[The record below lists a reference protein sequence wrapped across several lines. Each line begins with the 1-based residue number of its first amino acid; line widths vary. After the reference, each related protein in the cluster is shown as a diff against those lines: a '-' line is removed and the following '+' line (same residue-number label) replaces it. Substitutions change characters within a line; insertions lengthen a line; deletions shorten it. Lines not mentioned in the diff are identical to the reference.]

1 MESIK
6 CMVID
11 DEPLAVEMVKNFI
24 LRTPFLQFTASYTD
38 AVDALTALKE
48 SPVDLLF
55 LDINM
60 PDLDGMSLAAMVP
73 PETRIIFTTAF
84 KEYAFESYNV
94 NALDFLLKPI
104 NYARFLTAAEK
115 ARQWFGLNTATRQ
128 VPENT
133 AEMKRNTLF
142 IRMDGELKQIDIN
155 HILYVAG
162 LKNYVMFYMENEQRP
177 LVTHLTMKAVE
188 DILPPDTF
196 MRVHRSYIVA
206 LHKISSV
213 DRNNTIH
220 IGKEFIH
227 VSDSYSD
234 SFNKYIQANQVGL

>member
-1 MESIK
+1 MEPIR

-24 LRTPFLQFTASYTD
+24 LRTPFLQFTASFTD

-48 SPVDLLF
+48 HSVELLF

-60 PDLDGMSLAAMVP
+60 PDLDGLSLAAMVP
-73 PETRIIFTTAF
+73 ESTRIIFTTAF
-84 KEYAFESYNV
+84 KEYAFDSYGV

-104 NYARFLTAAEK
+104 NYARFLKSAEK
-115 ARQWFGLNTATRQ
+115 ARQWFEMSSNRQ
-128 VPENT
+128 NAESTPET
-133 AEMKRNTLF
+133 KRNTLF
-142 IRMDGELKQIDIN
+142 LRIDGELKQININ
-155 HILYVAG
+155 QILYISG
-162 LKNYVMFYMENEQRP
+162 LKNYVMFYMEDLQRP

-188 DILPPDTF
+188 DMLPANNF

-220 IGKEFIH
+220 IGKEYIH
-227 VSDSYSD
+227 VSDSYLEN
-234 SFNKYIQANQVGL
+234 FNKYIQANQIGV

>member
-1 MESIK
+1 MEPIR

-24 LRTPFLQFTASYTD
+24 LRTPFLELMNSYTD
-38 AVDALTALKE
+38 AVEALTAVR
-48 SPVDLLF
+48 SNAVDLLF

-73 PETRIIFTTAF
+73 ESTRIIFTTAF
-84 KEYAFESYNV
+84 KEYAFDSYGV

-104 NYARFLTAAEK
+104 NYARFLKSAEK
-115 ARQWFGLNTATRQ
+115 ARQWFKMSSNRP
-128 VPENT
+128 VPEST
-133 AEMKRNTLF
+133 PETKRNTLF
-142 IRMDGELKQIDIN
+142 LRIDGELKQININ
-155 HILYVAG
+155 QILYISG
-162 LKNYVMFYMENEQRP
+162 LKNYVMFYMEDQQRP

-188 DILPPDTF
+188 DMLPANDF

-220 IGKEFIH
+220 IGKEYIH
-227 VSDSYSD
+227 VSDSYLEG
-234 SFNKYIQANQVGL
+234 FNKFVQANQIGL

>member
-1 MESIK
+1 MEPIR

-24 LRTPFLQFTASYTD
+24 LRTPFLQFTASFTD

-48 SPVDLLF
+48 HSVELLF

-73 PETRIIFTTAF
+73 ESTRIIFTTAF
-84 KEYAFESYNV
+84 KEYAFDSYGV

-104 NYARFLTAAEK
+104 NYARFLKSAEK
-115 ARQWFGLNTATRQ
+115 ARQWFEMSSNRQ
-128 VPENT
+128 VPEST
-133 AEMKRNTLF
+133 PETKRNTLF
-142 IRMDGELKQIDIN
+142 LRIDGELKQININ
-155 HILYVAG
+155 QILYISG
-162 LKNYVMFYMENEQRP
+162 LKNYVMFYMENQQRP

-188 DILPPDTF
+188 DMLPANDF

-220 IGKEFIH
+220 IGKEYIH
-227 VSDSYSD
+227 VSDSYLEN
-234 SFNKYIQANQVGL
+234 FNKYIQANQIGV

>member
-1 MESIK
+1 
-6 CMVID
+6 MVID

-24 LRTPFLQFTASYTD
+24 LRTPFLQFNASYID

-104 NYARFLTAAEK
+104 NYARFLAAAEK
-115 ARQWFGLNTATRQ
+115 ARQWFGMSNTNKQ
-128 VPENT
+128 GSNST
-133 AEMKRNTLF
+133 AEQKRNTLF
-142 IRMDGELKQIDIN
+142 LRIDGELKQIDIN
-155 HILYVAG
+155 RILYVSG

-188 DILPPDTF
+188 DMLPVDDF

-227 VSDSYSD
+227 VSDSYLD
-234 SFNKYIQANQVGL
+234 SFNKFVQANQIGV

>member
-1 MESIK
+1 MEPIK

-24 LRTPFLQFTASYTD
+24 LRTPFLQFTASFTD

-48 SPVDLLF
+48 NPIDLLF

-73 PETRIIFTTAF
+73 ESTRIIFITAF
-84 KEYAFESYNV
+84 KEYAFDSYGV
-94 NALDFLLKPI
+94 DALDFLLKPI
-104 NYARFLTAAEK
+104 NYVRFLKSAEK
-115 ARQWFGLNTATRQ
+115 ARQWFEMSSNRQ
-128 VPENT
+128 APEST
-133 AEMKRNTLF
+133 PETKRNTLF
-142 IRMDGELKQIDIN
+142 LRIDGELKQININ
-155 HILYVAG
+155 KILYISG
-162 LKNYVMFYMENEQRP
+162 LKHYVMFYMEDQQRP

-188 DILPPDTF
+188 DMLPTNDF

-206 LHKISSV
+206 LQKISSV

-220 IGKEFIH
+220 IGKEYIH
-227 VSDSYSD
+227 VSDSYLEN
-234 SFNKYIQANQVGL
+234 FNKYIQSNQI

>member
-1 MESIK
+1 MEPIK

-24 LRTPFLQFTASYTD
+24 LRTPFLQFTASFTD

-48 SPVDLLF
+48 NLIDLLF

-73 PETRIIFTTAF
+73 ESTRIIFITAF
-84 KEYAFESYNV
+84 KEYAFDSYGV
-94 NALDFLLKPI
+94 DALDFLLKPI
-104 NYARFLTAAEK
+104 NYVRFLKSAEK
-115 ARQWFGLNTATRQ
+115 ARQWFEMSSNRQ
-128 VPENT
+128 APEST
-133 AEMKRNTLF
+133 PETKRNTLF
-142 IRMDGELKQIDIN
+142 LRIDGELKQININ
-155 HILYVAG
+155 QILYISG
-162 LKNYVMFYMENEQRP
+162 LKNYVMFYMEDQQRP

-188 DILPPDTF
+188 DMLPTNDF

-206 LHKISSV
+206 LQKISSV

-220 IGKEFIH
+220 IGKEYIH
-227 VSDSYSD
+227 VSDSYLEN
-234 SFNKYIQANQVGL
+234 FNKYIQANQI

>member
-1 MESIK
+1 MEPIK

-24 LRTPFLQFTASYTD
+24 LRTPFLELVNSYTD
-38 AVDALTALKE
+38 AVEALTAVR
-48 SPVDLLF
+48 SNAVDLLF

-73 PETRIIFTTAF
+73 ESTRIIFTTAF
-84 KEYAFESYNV
+84 KEYAFDSYGV

-104 NYARFLTAAEK
+104 NYARFLKSAEK
-115 ARQWFGLNTATRQ
+115 ARQWFEMSSNRQ
-128 VPENT
+128 VPEST
-133 AEMKRNTLF
+133 PEMKRNTLF
-142 IRMDGELKQIDIN
+142 LRIDGELKQININ
-155 HILYVAG
+155 QILYISG
-162 LKNYVMFYMENEQRP
+162 LKNYVMFYMKDQQRP

-188 DILPPDTF
+188 DMLPANDF

-220 IGKEFIH
+220 IGKEYIH
-227 VSDSYSD
+227 VSDSYLEG
-234 SFNKYIQANQVGL
+234 FNKFVQANQIGL

>member
-1 MESIK
+1 MEPIR

-24 LRTPFLQFTASYTD
+24 LRTPFLELVDSYTD
-38 AVDALTALKE
+38 AVEALTAVR
-48 SPVDLLF
+48 SNAADLLF

-60 PDLDGMSLAAMVP
+60 PDLDGLSLAAMVP
-73 PETRIIFTTAF
+73 ESTRIIFTTAF
-84 KEYAFESYNV
+84 KEYAFDSYGV

-104 NYARFLTAAEK
+104 NYARFLKSAEK
-115 ARQWFGLNTATRQ
+115 ARQWFEMSSNRQ
-128 VPENT
+128 NAESTP
-133 AEMKRNTLF
+133 EMKRNTLF
-142 IRMDGELKQIDIN
+142 LRIDGELKQININ
-155 HILYVAG
+155 QILYISG
-162 LKNYVMFYMENEQRP
+162 LKNYVMFYMEDLQRP

-188 DILPPDTF
+188 DMLPANDF

-220 IGKEFIH
+220 IGKEYIH
-227 VSDSYSD
+227 VSDSYLEN
-234 SFNKYIQANQVGL
+234 FNKYIQANQIGV

>member
-1 MESIK
+1 M
-6 CMVID
+6 
-11 DEPLAVEMVKNFI
+11 
-24 LRTPFLQFTASYTD
+24 
-38 AVDALTALKE
+38 
-48 SPVDLLF
+48 LF

-104 NYARFLTAAEK
+104 NYARFLAAAEK
-115 ARQWFGLNTATRQ
+115 ARQWFGMSNTNKQ
-128 VPENT
+128 GSNST
-133 AEMKRNTLF
+133 AEQKRNTLF
-142 IRMDGELKQIDIN
+142 LRIDGELKQIDIN
-155 HILYVAG
+155 RILYVSG

-188 DILPPDTF
+188 DMLPVDDF

-227 VSDSYSD
+227 VSDSYLD
-234 SFNKYIQANQVGL
+234 SFNKFVQANQIGV

>member
-1 MESIK
+1 MEPIR

-24 LRTPFLQFTASYTD
+24 LRTPFLQFTASFTD

-48 SPVDLLF
+48 HSVELLF

-73 PETRIIFTTAF
+73 ESTRIIFTTAF
-84 KEYAFESYNV
+84 KEYAFDSYGV

-104 NYARFLTAAEK
+104 NYARFLKSAEK
-115 ARQWFGLNTATRQ
+115 ARQWFEMSSNRQ
-128 VPENT
+128 VPEST
-133 AEMKRNTLF
+133 PETKRNTLF
-142 IRMDGELKQIDIN
+142 LRIDGELKQININ
-155 HILYVAG
+155 QILYISG
-162 LKNYVMFYMENEQRP
+162 LKNYVMFYMEDLQRP

-188 DILPPDTF
+188 DMLPANDF

-220 IGKEFIH
+220 IGKEYIH
-227 VSDSYSD
+227 VSDSYLEN
-234 SFNKYIQANQVGL
+234 FNKYIQANQIGV

>member
-1 MESIK
+1 MEPIR

-24 LRTPFLQFTASYTD
+24 LRTPFLELVDSYTD
-38 AVDALTALKE
+38 AVEALTAVR
-48 SPVDLLF
+48 SNAADLLF

-60 PDLDGMSLAAMVP
+60 PDLDGLSLAAMVP
-73 PETRIIFTTAF
+73 ESTRIIFTTAF
-84 KEYAFESYNV
+84 KEYAFDSYGV

-104 NYARFLTAAEK
+104 NYARFLKSAEK
-115 ARQWFGLNTATRQ
+115 ARQWFEMSSNRQ
-128 VPENT
+128 NAESTP
-133 AEMKRNTLF
+133 EMKRNTLF
-142 IRMDGELKQIDIN
+142 LRIDGELKQININ
-155 HILYVAG
+155 QILYISG
-162 LKNYVMFYMENEQRP
+162 LKNYVMFYMEDLQRP

-188 DILPPDTF
+188 DMLPANDF

-220 IGKEFIH
+220 IGKEYIH
-227 VSDSYSD
+227 VSDSYLENFS
-234 SFNKYIQANQVGL
+234 KYIQANQIGV

>member
-1 MESIK
+1 
-6 CMVID
+6 MVID

-24 LRTPFLQFTASYTD
+24 LRTPFLELMNSYTD
-38 AVDALTALKE
+38 AVEALTAVR
-48 SPVDLLF
+48 SNAVDLLF

-73 PETRIIFTTAF
+73 ESTRIIFTTAF
-84 KEYAFESYNV
+84 KEYAFDSYGV

-104 NYARFLTAAEK
+104 NYARFLKSAEK
-115 ARQWFGLNTATRQ
+115 ARQWFKMSSNRQ
-128 VPENT
+128 VPEST
-133 AEMKRNTLF
+133 PETKRNTLF
-142 IRMDGELKQIDIN
+142 LRIDGELKQININ
-155 HILYVAG
+155 QILYISG
-162 LKNYVMFYMENEQRP
+162 LKNYVMFYMEDQQRP

-188 DILPPDTF
+188 DMLPANDF

-220 IGKEFIH
+220 IGKEYIH
-227 VSDSYSD
+227 VSDSYLEG
-234 SFNKYIQANQVGL
+234 FNKFVQANQIGL

>member
-1 MESIK
+1 MESIR

-24 LRTPFLQFTASYTD
+24 ARTPFLQFTASYTD

-48 SPVDLLF
+48 HPVDLLF

-104 NYARFLTAAEK
+104 NYARFLAAAEK
-115 ARQWFGLNTATRQ
+115 ARQWFGLNTTTHQ
-128 VPENT
+128 VSENT

-142 IRMDGELKQIDIN
+142 IRIDGELKQIDIN
-155 HILYVAG
+155 QILYVSG
-162 LKNYVMFYMENEQRP
+162 LKNYVMFFMENEQRP

-188 DILPPDTF
+188 DILPPDDF

-213 DRNNTIH
+213 GRNNTIH

-227 VSDSYSD
+227 VSDSYLD
-234 SFNKYIQANQVGL
+234 SFNKYIQANQIGL

>member
-1 MESIK
+1 MEPIK

-24 LRTPFLQFTASYTD
+24 LRTPFLQFTASFTD

-48 SPVDLLF
+48 NPIDLLF

-73 PETRIIFTTAF
+73 ESTRIIFITAF
-84 KEYAFESYNV
+84 KEYAFDSYGV
-94 NALDFLLKPI
+94 DALDFLLKPI
-104 NYARFLTAAEK
+104 NYVRFLKSAEK
-115 ARQWFGLNTATRQ
+115 ARQWFEMSSNRQ
-128 VPENT
+128 APEST
-133 AEMKRNTLF
+133 PETKRNTLF
-142 IRMDGELKQIDIN
+142 LRIDGELKQININ
-155 HILYVAG
+155 QILYISG
-162 LKNYVMFYMENEQRP
+162 LKNYVMFYMEDQQRP

-188 DILPPDTF
+188 DMLPTNDF

-206 LHKISSV
+206 LQKISSV

-220 IGKEFIH
+220 IGKEYIH
-227 VSDSYSD
+227 VSDSYLEN
-234 SFNKYIQANQVGL
+234 FNKYIQSNQI

>member
-1 MESIK
+1 MEPIK

-24 LRTPFLQFTASYTD
+24 LRTPFLQFTASFTD

-48 SPVDLLF
+48 NPIDLLF

-73 PETRIIFTTAF
+73 ESTRIIFITAF
-84 KEYAFESYNV
+84 KEYAFDSYGV
-94 NALDFLLKPI
+94 DALDFLLKPI
-104 NYARFLTAAEK
+104 NYVRFLKSAEK
-115 ARQWFGLNTATRQ
+115 ARQWFEMSSNRQ
-128 VPENT
+128 APEST
-133 AEMKRNTLF
+133 PETKRNTLF
-142 IRMDGELKQIDIN
+142 LRIDGELKQININ
-155 HILYVAG
+155 KILYISG
-162 LKNYVMFYMENEQRP
+162 LKNYVMFYMEDQQRP

-188 DILPPDTF
+188 DMLPTNDF

-206 LHKISSV
+206 LQKISSV

-220 IGKEFIH
+220 IGKEYIH
-227 VSDSYSD
+227 VSDSYLEN
-234 SFNKYIQANQVGL
+234 FNKYIQSNQI